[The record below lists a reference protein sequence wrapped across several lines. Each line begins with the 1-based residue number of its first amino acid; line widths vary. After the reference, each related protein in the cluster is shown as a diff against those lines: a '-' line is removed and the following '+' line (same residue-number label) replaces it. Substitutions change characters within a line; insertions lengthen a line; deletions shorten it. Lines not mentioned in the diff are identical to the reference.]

1 MKCNIYSREVFMFL
15 ILIIA
20 FTCTLSADESRILGQ
35 SPRNARIY
43 GRQST
48 ELFVS
53 GSIMPATIIPK
64 DEQNEVGQ
72 SLANVLTTTQT
83 ITIGTHHRITPHME
97 MMCSIGAQISSGHFN
112 VPVLLEGKLYLIK
125 GKIRPFLTFGV
136 VGMIGKQIGLFS
148 TIGIGLN
155 IHLSRKV
162 STEIQYRRIRG
173 SVLLNLKNDSIMD
186 LNQNGV
192 LFGVNLLL

>member
-1 MKCNIYSREVFMFL
+1 MFL

-83 ITIGTHHRITPHME
+83 IAIGTHHRITPHME

-112 VPVLLEGKLYLIK
+112 VPILLESKLYPIK

-148 TIGIGLN
+148 TTGIGLN